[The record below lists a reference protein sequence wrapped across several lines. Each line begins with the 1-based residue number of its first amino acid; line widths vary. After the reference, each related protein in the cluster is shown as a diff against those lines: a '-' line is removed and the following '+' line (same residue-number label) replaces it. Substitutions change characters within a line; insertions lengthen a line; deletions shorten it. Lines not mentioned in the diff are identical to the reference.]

1 MSTDSDI
8 IAAVSRE
15 LATDPHLDAG
25 DIVVDMFGGAITLN
39 GTVASQAQS
48 AAATAAAQ
56 RVDGVTRV
64 DNLLAVA
71 LPDRDYG
78 DDAALAQLANQAPA
92 ASRAVPGGVQ
102 ATAREG
108 SISSGRHG
116 EP

>member
-64 DNLLAVA
+64 DNLWPSPSRIATTGTTRRWHSWRTKRPRRVA
-71 LPDRDYG
+71 PC
-78 DDAALAQLANQAPA
+78 
-92 ASRAVPGGVQ
+92 RAVSRRPLVR
-102 ATAREG
+102 AVSFWPAR
-108 SISSGRHG
+108 
-116 EP
+116 